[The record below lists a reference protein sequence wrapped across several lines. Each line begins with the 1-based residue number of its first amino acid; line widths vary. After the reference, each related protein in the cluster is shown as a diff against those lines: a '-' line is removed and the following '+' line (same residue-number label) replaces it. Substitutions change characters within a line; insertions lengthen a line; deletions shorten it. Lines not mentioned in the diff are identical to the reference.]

1 MKSVNYALRN
11 INILN
16 LLLLAVSAGLFFTLV
31 YPLLDVDVKV
41 NIPQIKE
48 ALVKKEENAVA
59 ASIPNILD
67 YFILT
72 EDHFFHPFTIFAP
85 RTNISQSKT
94 GSAKKEEK
102 IAAENIA
109 TTLDYVIVTEKN
121 LFHPE
126 RKMPLEKNEEQQI
139 VRPEIIFYG
148 AIITDEKRIAY
159 IEDKKNPYSTPG
171 RGKRQTPIVQGAM
184 IGGYKLMEVN
194 PETIVL
200 VRGNDKMVVNL
211 RDQKDRKQDETTVKS
226 QAPSVKAYGPSSIQ
240 QPSTSTGP
248 SMSPPSTT
256 AGPPI
261 VPQPGRRGASMPS
274 PLPAKP
280 IVDR

>member
-1 MKSVNYALRN
+1 MKSVNYVLRN

-16 LLLLAVSAGLFFTLV
+16 MLLLAVSAGLFFALV
-31 YPLLDVDVKV
+31 YPLLDVDVRV
-41 NIPQIKE
+41 DIPRE
-48 ALVKKEENAVA
+48 AASVKKEENAAA
-59 ASIPNILD
+59 ASISDILD
-67 YFILT
+67 YFVLT
-72 EDHFFHPFTIFAP
+72 EDHFFHPFTIFTP
-85 RTNISQSKT
+85 RTNVSQSKT

-102 IAAENIA
+102 IAAENMPTA
-109 TTLDYVIVTEKN
+109 LDYVIVTEKN

-126 RKMPLEKNEEQQI
+126 RKMPSEKNEEQQI

-171 RGKRQTPIVQGAM
+171 RGKRQTPFVQGAM
-184 IGGYKLMEVN
+184 IGGYKLTEVN

-200 VRGNDKMVVNL
+200 VRGKDKMVVSL
-211 RDQKDRKQDETTVKS
+211 RDQKDRKQDETTAKS
-226 QAPSVKAYGPSSIQ
+226 QAPSVKAHSPSSIK

-248 SMSPPSTT
+248 LMSPPSAT
-256 AGPPI
+256 AGPSI
-261 VPQPGRRGASMPS
+261 APQPGRRGASMPS

-280 IVDR
+280 ILDR